1 MTGNAGASGPDASE
15 MIEDGAIT
23 DENAGR
29 ERKTSR
35 DSERSCP
42 SLPKQKKVIEIID
55 TALEA
60 SWNEIFTFFIDHLKD
75 LKSVNGIQAIPYLQ
89 VSLIISCFGINGGRG
104 LYLAEYQYYVIYSR
118 YFHLLPHSFCE
129 ILFLFELLFCLCCL
143 GSFNALLKFI

>member
-1 MTGNAGASGPDASE
+1 MRATSSARYLTYLIYLINTFLYLTGNAGASGPDASE
-15 MIEDGAIT
+15 MMEDGAIT

-42 SLPKQKKVIEIID
+42 SLPKKKKVIEIID

-89 VSLIISCFGINGGRG
+89 VSLIILLSGVSV
-104 LYLAEYQYYVIYSR
+104 LYHKQ
-118 YFHLLPHSFCE
+118 
-129 ILFLFELLFCLCCL
+129 
-143 GSFNALLKFI
+143 

>member
-1 MTGNAGASGPDASE
+1 MFLYLTGNADASAPDASE
-15 MIEDGAIT
+15 MEDGAIT

-42 SLPKQKKVIEIID
+42 SLPKKKKVVEIID

-89 VSLIISCFGINGGRG
+89 VSLVLSSSSVNGGG
-104 LYLAEYQYYVIYSR
+104 GGGCSAVLALRHVQGMSSPAAI
-118 YFHLLPHSFCE
+118 FCE
-129 ILFLFELLFCLCCL
+129 VLFLLDLPVCSCIHFV
-143 GSFNALLKFI
+143 